1 MGIRCKNNL
10 DDQVKSRVFDALNGR
25 RNVTVKGPAMAAF
38 GRVAIARIL
47 RQRI

>member
-1 MGIRCKNNL
+1 MDIRYKNNR
-10 DDQVKSRVFDALNGR
+10 DDQVKSRVFDVLSGK